1 MIHLPNVNK
10 QGRVGHESRIMPCR
24 QHRTV
29 KNYHANNSRR
39 QPKAFRRS
47 HDPQRDIHM
56 KQITSKQ
63 IRFGLQAVAFL
74 VTLGIALSAGAA
86 EYVIANK
93 DGVNIRSAPN
103 TKAEILWEVFKNFPL
118 QVLKREGQWTQAVD
132 FEGDKGW
139 IYDPLLSKEKMV
151 IVKVDAANMR
161 IGAGTNYEIVAT
173 VKYGVVFKPLEKDGE
188 WVKVQHKDGT
198 TGWLHET
205 LIWPN
210 D

>member
-1 MIHLPNVNK
+1 
-10 QGRVGHESRIMPCR
+10 
-24 QHRTV
+24 
-29 KNYHANNSRR
+29 
-39 QPKAFRRS
+39 
-47 HDPQRDIHM
+47 M

-63 IRFGLQAVAFL
+63 IRIGLQAVAFI
-74 VTLGIALSAGAA
+74 VTIGIALSAGAA
-86 EYVIANK
+86 EYVIAGK

-103 TKAEILWEVFKNFPL
+103 TKAEVLWEVFKNFPL
-118 QVLKREGQWTQAVD
+118 QVLKREGQWTQTVD

-139 IYDPLLSKEKMV
+139 VYDPLLSKEKMV

-188 WVKVQHKDGT
+188 WIKVQHKDGT
-198 TGWLHET
+198 TGWLHQT
-205 LIWPN
+205 LIWPT

>member
-1 MIHLPNVNK
+1 
-10 QGRVGHESRIMPCR
+10 
-24 QHRTV
+24 
-29 KNYHANNSRR
+29 
-39 QPKAFRRS
+39 
-47 HDPQRDIHM
+47 M